1 MTSADPDGP
10 WATDEPWTIHPGHPL
25 VDDASAVVLE
35 EAIVEL
41 TLLRSP
47 MSLGDG
53 LADLHAMVSLLAQLL
68 AWMPVSVAA
77 ARDQDHTWEE
87 IARQLEVTTGTARRR
102 HRAHLSTNF
111 NNEPDRQGE
120 ATGTSPTPWS
130 NTADSDVT
138 PDRPAPNA
146 TADGLE

>member
-53 LADLHAMVSLLAQLL
+53 LADLHAIVSLLAQLR
-68 AWMPVSVAA
+68 AWMPVSS
-77 ARDQDHTWEE
+77 
-87 IARQLEVTTGTARRR
+87 RQPGIRTTPGRRSPASSKSPPAQPDGATAPISRPT
-102 HRAHLSTNF
+102 ST
-111 NNEPDRQGE
+111 
-120 ATGTSPTPWS
+120 TSPTDRKKPPEPAQLRGR
-130 NTADSDVT
+130 TQLT
-138 PDRPAPNA
+138 P
-146 TADGLE
+146 T